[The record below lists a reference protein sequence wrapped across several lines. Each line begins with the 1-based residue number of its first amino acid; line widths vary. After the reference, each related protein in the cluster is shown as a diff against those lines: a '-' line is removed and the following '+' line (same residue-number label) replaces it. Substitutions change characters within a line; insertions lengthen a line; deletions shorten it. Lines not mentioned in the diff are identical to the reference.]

1 MCARRARDTL
11 IDYAPPAVSDRD
23 DVFTQARKTP
33 LTRAAVTELAA
44 RIGGARLREHAP
56 AALATAG
63 LHVATVIA
71 FALASAKEPLD
82 PAFAAGLL
90 AEIDADEHV
99 GPLARAAGERAVEA
113 LTLVL
118 DDADATSH
126 RKALAL
132 LVLSD
137 VLDGKPAPEAA
148 ITHARQLCRYA
159 LEADSSALLGGAAAR
174 LGDAG
179 LAALAAAFV
188 KAAKKQRKL
197 VDDVLEASRHAP
209 LDALAETASRGIA
222 VGFTVRREGPAP
234 GRNDPC
240 PCGSGK
246 KYKKC
251 CGQSGEAPSFEPGR
265 IDEAT
270 LAEEQAEALRGSELA
285 QLDLARVPKRA
296 FVAAYKRAVAIR
308 QWDLVDRFVTTAEK
322 RGDLGDA
329 VLEDMRFLAL
339 EAALAA
345 RAPEVADRW
354 LSTLPK
360 KYADAVDLDMAFLR
374 GSPDLLER
382 MEKMALEALRG
393 ENDGLLGIELAHA
406 VIAYRPAL
414 GILLARG
421 ALHEGRVAACERLL
435 EKMEDARDR
444 LLLSPFEPWW
454 DFYESMIEEAEEQ
467 REERARA
474 AGEKELRA
482 ELRRARQAARKA
494 SAEVAKLQQRQ
505 EEIDEA
511 LAGKPSPK
519 KAASKAAAALPAP
532 APAPRPAELEDERRR
547 LKSKIDELQ
556 RIIGEGQEERREL
569 RRKLAD
575 VVEEVPPPARAG
587 RAPEPVE
594 EEEEEDEDDE
604 GGPGVDV
611 PRQVLVPRF
620 SDRAAKSVADMT
632 AAVADG
638 VFSVVAGLAAG
649 RPNAWSYVKQLTKVR
664 GVFSARAGIHHRVLF
679 ATPQRSLDVLDVIHR
694 KDLEQAVE
702 RLTVSR

>member
-1 MCARRARDTL
+1 M
-11 IDYAPPAVSDRD
+11 SDRD
-23 DVFTQARKTP
+23 DVFTQARRTP
-33 LTRAAVTELAA
+33 LTRPAVTELAA

-56 AALATAG
+56 AALAAAG
-63 LHVATVIA
+63 LHVATVMA
-71 FALASAKEPLD
+71 FALAAAKEPLD
-82 PAFAAGLL
+82 PVFTAGLL
-90 AEIDADEHV
+90 AELDADEHV
-99 GPLARAAGERAVEA
+99 GPLARAAGDAAVEA

-132 LVLSD
+132 LVLAD
-137 VLDGKPAPEAA
+137 VLEGEPAPEAA

-159 LEADSSALLGGAAAR
+159 LEADSSVLLGAAAAR
-174 LGDAG
+174 LGDEG
-179 LAALAAAFV
+179 LAALAAPFV
-188 KAAKKQRKL
+188 KAAKKQRKTI
-197 VDDVLEASRHAP
+197 DDVLEASRMPP

-251 CGQSGEAPSFEPGR
+251 CGLNGDAPSFEPGR

-285 QLDLARVPKRA
+285 QLDVERVPKKA
-296 FVAAYKRAVAIR
+296 FVAAYRRAVAIR
-308 QWDLVDRFVTTAEK
+308 QWDLVERFVATAEK
-322 RGDLGDA
+322 RGDLGDK

-339 EAALAA
+339 EAALSA
-345 RAPEVADRW
+345 RAPDIAEHW
-354 LSTLPK
+354 LAKLPE
-360 KYADAVDLDMAFLR
+360 KYEKAVELDMAFLR
-374 GSPDLLER
+374 GSPGLLER
-382 MEKMALEALRG
+382 IEETAIDALST
-393 ENDGLLGIELAHA
+393 ENDGAIAIELAHA
-406 VIAYRPAL
+406 LITYRPAL
-414 GILLARG
+414 GILVARG
-421 ALHEGRVAACERLL
+421 ALHEGRVAECERLL

-444 LLLSPFEPWW
+444 LLLTPFEPWW
-454 DFYESMIEEAEEQ
+454 DFYEAMIDEAAEQ

-494 SAEVAKLQQRQ
+494 SAEVAKLQERQ
-505 EEIDEA
+505 AEVEEA
-511 LAGKPSPK
+511 LAAKPAPK
-519 KAASKAAAALPAP
+519 KTAAKTTAAP
-532 APAPRPAELEDERRR
+532 APAAPVVERPAELEEERRR
-547 LKSKIDELQ
+547 LKAKIDELQ

-575 VVEEVPPPARAG
+575 VVEEGEKPGPVRTG
-587 RAPEPVE
+587 RGAADEQE
-594 EEEEEDEDDE
+594 EAEAEDDE
-604 GGPGVDV
+604 AGPGVDV

-620 SDRAAKSVADMT
+620 ADRAAKSVADMT
-632 AAVADG
+632 ASVADG

-664 GVFSARAGIHHRVLF
+664 GVFSARAGIHHRILF
-679 ATPQRSLDVLDVIHR
+679 TTPSESGQRTLEVLDVIHR